1 MEYFFRFWEA
11 ISDQRTVISKGE
23 KMLSI
28 LFQVVLLALVLLS
41 FVMVV
46 GVPVAYAS
54 PQNWN
59 QSKTLIYVGSGLWFL
74 LVIAVGVLNFLV
86 V

>member
-1 MEYFFRFWEA
+1 M
-11 ISDQRTVISKGE
+11 T
-23 KMLSI
+23 I
-28 LFQVVLLALVLLS
+28 LFQIALFALVAMS

-54 PQNWN
+54 PQNWD
-59 QSKTLIYVGSGLWFL
+59 QSKRLLWVGSGLWIVLVL
-74 LVIAVGVLNFLV
+74 LVAVLNSFV